1 MARSTARTLSSAFSP
16 RSSACS
22 RKASCLRGGQ
32 RSFALLQRER
42 GVSEADLSC
51 VGNRDIILSSSPDE
65 EIGGT
70 RVARHMAA
78 TLEER
83 YGGNGVALIVD
94 EGFGGIVNV
103 FDRRFAMF
111 AVGEK
116 GAVSLQ
122 LDVASPGGHSSMPP
136 KHTSIGVL
144 AKLISALEDNAD
156 QPALR
161 LGSPKVGE
169 LQCYA
174 EYGKMGT
181 LFRKS
186 IQSPILWPHVARQLS
201 KRDKLSQA
209 ALHTTQAVDLIHG
222 GVKLN
227 ALPESATAMI
237 NYRIE
242 FTSSVNE
249 TVEHTSSV
257 IEPIVKKLGLAY
269 DKLGSNSDVL
279 QSVVRLSVID
289 HSAYEPAPI
298 TPTEGPTWELMVGTA
313 KHLWPGAIAGPTGM
327 MGESAS
333 SLLPLLYPLTNQT
346 HPHRSQHRHQS
357 VLNSRLYIHAP
368 DADSACANF
377 RQHSWNLTRN
387 IYRFVPAT
395 IDQVKGFHTINEA

>member
-1 MARSTARTLSSAFSP
+1 MGSDP
-16 RSSACS
+16 RSARVASGTDLCS
-22 RKASCLRGGQ
+22 VR
-32 RSFALLQRER
+32 
-42 GVSEADLSC
+42 
-51 VGNRDIILSSSPDE
+51 NRDIILSSSFDE
-65 EIGGT
+65 EIGGF
-70 RVARHMAA
+70 RAARHIAA
-78 TLEER
+78 ALEER
-83 YGGNGVALIVD
+83 YGRNGVAMIVD

-103 FDRRFAMF
+103 FDRTFAMF
-111 AVGEK
+111 AVAEK

-136 KHTSIGVL
+136 KYTSIGVL
-144 AKLISALEDNAD
+144 AKLISALDNNAD

-174 EYGKMGT
+174 EHGKMGT

-186 IQSPILWPHVARQLS
+186 IQSPVLWPYVARQLS

-242 FTSSVNE
+242 YTSSVNA
-249 TVEHTSSV
+249 TIEHTSSV

-269 DKLGSNSDVL
+269 DKLGSKSNVT
-279 QSVVRLSVID
+279 QNVVRLSVVE

-298 TPTEGPTWELMVGTA
+298 TRTEGPTWDLMVGTA

-327 MGESAS
+327 MGESGVFARC
-333 SLLPLLYPLTNQT
+333 LFCIL
-346 HPHRSQHRHQS
+346 
-357 VLNSRLYIHAP
+357 
-368 DADSACANF
+368 C
-377 RQHSWNLTRN
+377 
-387 IYRFVPAT
+387 
-395 IDQVKGFHTINEA
+395 

>member
-1 MARSTARTLSSAFSP
+1 
-16 RSSACS
+16 
-22 RKASCLRGGQ
+22 
-32 RSFALLQRER
+32 
-42 GVSEADLSC
+42 
-51 VGNRDIILSSSPDE
+51 
-65 EIGGT
+65 
-70 RVARHMAA
+70 MAA